1 MALSDELTD
10 LLARTGNG
18 ILSDAA
24 SFGAA
29 LDDFLTPEAASRGV
43 INLLVDAVRQGAFD
57 RMQRDITHGGDPHMA
72 VAAAGDQLARD
83 RAATDVAP
91 SRWAVAVL
99 GVAAGVLDRGVLD
112 GQTAPGPSVPQAAAP
127 GPSVPQAAAP
137 AAPPPYVPAPPPV
150 APTVAPTAAPP
161 PWRPPGPATP
171 RRRTGLIVGAVML
184 ALALVGGGTTAA
196 ILIAK
201 DDPSARRTDPTTD
214 PTTGG
219 TTDGPTTDSTTDV
232 PPVADEFAIAELMKQ
247 VATDSFPGAVDPEV
261 TARSWSVAST
271 NLSDGFPRELAVGER
286 ADATAWSVRTTI
298 DIRRLDIRA
307 EHEPS
312 DGGSYYDWDC
322 GQFQASGDVLAE
334 CTDVTTG
341 DGRTAI
347 EYWYINPTLKSASHN
362 LVVPADRATGRLE
375 VFVGERLSEPPA
387 GLTIADLK
395 EKLQLSSRAMLEIAE
410 DPRLRLPAP
419 DPLPPLP
426 SYGFCFDADPKP
438 AGCPADLG

>member
-112 GQTAPGPSVPQAAAP
+112 AQTAPA
-127 GPSVPQAAAP
+127 PSVPQAAAP
-137 AAPPPYVPAPPPV
+137 AAPPPYVPTPPPV
-150 APTVAPTAAPP
+150 APTVAPP

-171 RRRTGLIVGAVML
+171 RRRTGLIVGAVVL

-196 ILIAK
+196 ILIAQ

-214 PTTGG
+214 PTTGV
-219 TTDGPTTDSTTDV
+219 PTTDNTTDV

-247 VATDSFPGAVDPEV
+247 VAIDSFPGAVDPEV

-322 GQFQASGDVLAE
+322 SQFQASGDVLAE
-334 CTDVTTG
+334 CTEVTTS

-347 EYWYINPTLKSASHN
+347 EYWYVNPTLKSASHN
-362 LVVPADRATGRLE
+362 LVVPAERATGRLE

-410 DPRLRLPAP
+410 DPRLRLPVP